1 MKGIHLIFVVAL
13 VFGGAGN
20 VHTQEHPYTQGE
32 ADSLAR
38 ESKQFRD
45 HLRELGDAAM
55 KAESAKEEQF
65 IDPLIRQAKEAE
77 AKGKYSEAEKLYRK
91 ALATYKDLDLPG
103 ELDEVSIPLAE
114 VYERLGKPREAITV
128 YRDLVA
134 YKPHFSSSIA
144 SDPTTHMKFV
154 LALARDHQWAEAANV
169 YNKMMDRQARHDDE
183 STGFHRS
190 LMSPEEAARYV
201 DRYMPE
207 PLYSV
212 RFDPDQP
219 NLVDLQAAA
228 YYLLGVK
235 EPHWGGKL
243 GEKEAHLKAAI
254 KFRPQWALAHYTY
267 GELLLTMPQHGA
279 EARQQ
284 FALAAKLTD
293 DPEMK
298 KEASKKVS
306 WLAPLDLGKR

>member
-1 MKGIHLIFVVAL
+1 MKGIHLIFVVAIL
-13 VFGGAGN
+13 CGTSYAAYA
-20 VHTQEHPYTQGE
+20 QEETSSS
-32 ADSLAR
+32 AS
-38 ESKQFRD
+38 ESKQYQDRVRALAD
-45 HLRELGDAAM
+45 DAM
-55 KAESAKEEQF
+55 KAETAKEQQF
-65 IDPLIRQAKEAE
+65 IDPLVRQAKEAV
-77 AKGKYSEAEKLYRK
+77 AKRNYSDAERLFRR
-91 ALATYKDLDLPG
+91 AIATYKDLDLPG

-228 YYLLGVK
+228 HYLLGVK

>member
-1 MKGIHLIFVVAL
+1 MKGIHLIFVVAIL
-13 VFGGAGN
+13 CGTSYAAYA
-20 VHTQEHPYTQGE
+20 QEETSSS
-32 ADSLAR
+32 AS

-65 IDPLIRQAKEAE
+65 IDPLIRQAKEAA
-77 AKGKYSEAEKLYRK
+77 AKGRFSEAENLYRK
-91 ALATYKDLDLPG
+91 ALATYKALDIWSDPLS
-103 ELDEVSIPLAE
+103 LSLSLAE
-114 VYERLGKPREAITV
+114 VCERLGKQREAIAI
-128 YRDLVA
+128 YRDMVTD
-134 YKPHFSSSIA
+134 KPHSFNSVSADS
-144 SDPTTHMKFV
+144 TTYMKFV

-183 STGFHRS
+183 STLFQRS
-190 LMSPEEAARYV
+190 RLSSEEAAQYVERYV
-201 DRYMPE
+201 PE

-212 RFDPDQP
+212 RFDPEQP
-219 NLVDLQAAA
+219 NFVDLQAAVH
-228 YYLLGVK
+228 YLLGIK
-235 EPHWGGKL
+235 DPSSGGKL

-254 KFRPQWALAHYTY
+254 RFRPRWALAHYTY
-267 GELLLTMPQHGA
+267 GELFERTPRGE
-279 EARQQ
+279 EARKQ